1 MLPVAFAASALLGA
15 SAAHADA
22 PVLPGPELP
31 DPSPTED
38 TRFGTIGRGAADAS
52 EALPGPAFGAGS
64 TQLGHVTYASVR
76 ADVPVMRR
84 LSLIPQA
91 ALLRVAPYRATDPAT
106 INTYV
111 GGGVVVR
118 PADGWAVEATTTVGP
133 RANQISSVGFALG
146 ASAELGADWAHDRP
160 PPLAIDL
167 SFAGTRFDW
176 ANGLGPAG
184 ADVLQMYALAQ
195 ATLRLGARVTLQP
208 RGMLFVY
215 DKALDDARGDRLGTV
230 STLARVGSYAPRW
243 MAGGRVGYL
252 LARWLTPFVDAEEIG
267 YAAGIGHG
275 TKLAGG
281 VRVRAGA
288 ATVTAYGG
296 AILNRVGGPLVPTEF
311 DLRTV
316 PLVGLEAEL
325 AL

>member
-1 MLPVAFAASALLGA
+1 MLPRALGAAALLCA
-15 SAAHADA
+15 STARAEA
-22 PVLPGPELP
+22 PELPGPELP
-31 DPSPTED
+31 DHSPRED
-38 TRFGTIGRGAADAS
+38 TRFGTVGRGAP
-52 EALPGPAFGAGS
+52 EANETLPAPAFGVGS

-76 ADVPVMRR
+76 ADVPVART

-106 INTYV
+106 INTYA

-118 PADGWAVEATTTVGP
+118 PASGWAIEATSMIGP

-146 ASAELGADWAHDRP
+146 ASADFGADWAHDRA
-160 PPLAIDL
+160 PPLSLDM
-167 SFAGTRFDW
+167 SMAGTRFDW

-184 ADVLQMYALAQ
+184 ANVMQLYALAQ
-195 ATLRLGARVTLQP
+195 ATARLGSRLTLQP
-208 RGMLFVY
+208 RGMYFLY
-215 DKALDDARGDRLGTV
+215 DKPLDDARGERLGTV

-243 MAGGRVGYL
+243 MAGGRVGYQI
-252 LARWLTPFVDAEEIG
+252 ASWLTPFAEAEEIG

-275 TKLAGG
+275 TKVAGG
-281 VRVRAGA
+281 VRVHAGP
-288 ATVTAYGG
+288 TTITALGG